1 MNLNVFPAFTA
12 AQHTRVIEAM
22 RDAYRLAIVGESA
35 DTVAWSAFNALRAAG
50 IAAFPPSPNEQPMM
64 TRATIDGVRFCAI
77 PDPTNG
83 RIRLVA
89 A

>member
-12 AQHTRVIEAM
+12 EQHTRVVKAM
-22 RDAYRLAIVGESA
+22 RDAHRLAIVGESA
-35 DTVAWSAFNALRAAG
+35 DTIAWAAFNALREAG
-50 IAAFPPSPNEQPMM
+50 IAAFPPSPNEQPAM
-64 TRATIDGVRFCAI
+64 TRAALDGVLFCAV
-77 PDPTNG
+77 PDPANG